1 MNEDNA
7 MTIDKSVEEK
17 ILRYH
22 FVEKWRTGTIA
33 TQLGIHHSV
42 VDRVLAQAGLPKI
55 ERTRRASIID
65 PFLPFIIETLNEFPT
80 LTAARL
86 YGMAQERG
94 FKGGPSQFRQRISE
108 LRPRKRPEAYL
119 RLKMLPGEQ
128 AQVDW
133 GHFGHI
139 QIGNAKRPLMAF
151 VMVLSWSRQIFL
163 QFYLN
168 QQMENFLRGHVAAFE
183 AWQGLPKILLFDN
196 LKSAVLERQGQAIR
210 FNPTLLELASHYHFQ
225 PRAAAPARGNEKGR
239 VERAIRYIRD
249 NFFAGRHFQ
258 CLDELNEQANNWCQ
272 GISAD
277 RQCPENTEL
286 TVKEA
291 FLQEQPRLVT
301 LPDNPFDTREHKPV
315 KAQKT
320 PYIRFDLNDYSI
332 PHHYV
337 QKCLTVNACLKTVRI
352 IDGDELIG
360 EHQRSF
366 SKGEQIE
373 NEQHINALWLT
384 KTNAKEHRG
393 QDRLAQASSHSQ
405 DFLQQAIE
413 RGHLLKST
421 VNQLNQ
427 LLDDYGNTELHIALG
442 EAIKQQSAYPAAVQ
456 QILEQRREKRQ
467 QPPPIAVSVPEKVK
481 NYQVK
486 TAKLSDYDKLGET
499 DSEEEKKQ
507 QEKEEKQ
514 EEKQKQKQKQEKKEG
529 KQDE

>member
-1 MNEDNA
+1 MA
-7 MTIDKSVEEK
+7 IDKEVETK

-22 FVEKWRTGTIA
+22 FVEKWRIGTIA

-42 VDRVLAQAGLPKI
+42 VGRVLAQAGLPKI

-65 PFLPFIIETLNEFPT
+65 PYLPFIIETLNEFPT

-86 YGMAQERG
+86 YDMAKQRG

-108 LRPRKRPEAYL
+108 LRPRKLPEAYL
-119 RLKMLPGEQ
+119 RLKTLPGEQ

-139 QIGNAKRPLMAF
+139 QIGKAKRPLMAF

-168 QQMENFLRGHVAAFE
+168 QKMENFLRGHVAAFE
-183 AWQGLPKILLFDN
+183 VWQGLPKTLLFDN

-210 FNPTLLELASHYHFQ
+210 FHPTLLDLASHYHFE

-258 CLDELNEQANNWCQ
+258 CLDDLNAQANDWCL
-272 GISAD
+272 GTSAD
-277 RQCPENTEL
+277 RRCPENTEF
-286 TVKEA
+286 TVRDA
-291 FLQEQPRLVT
+291 FLQEQLSLIA
-301 LPDNPFDTREHKPV
+301 LPDNPFDTREQV
-315 KAQKT
+315 QVTAQKT
-320 PYIRFDLNDYSI
+320 PYVRFDLNDYSV

-337 QKCLTVNACLKTVRI
+337 QKVLTVNACLKTVRI
-352 IDGDELIG
+352 IDGDEQIA
-360 EHQRSF
+360 EHSRSF

-373 NEQHINALWLT
+373 NEQHISALWLA
-384 KTNAKEHRG
+384 KTNAKDHRG
-393 QDRLAQASSHSQ
+393 QDRLAQASSYSQ

-427 LLDDYGNTELHIALG
+427 LLDDYGRMELHVALG

-456 QILEQRREKRQ
+456 QILEQRREHRQ

-481 NYQVK
+481 HYQVK
-486 TAKLSDYDKLGET
+486 AAKLSDYDNLGE
-499 DSEEEKKQ
+499 DSGEREEKKDKPH
-507 QEKEEKQ
+507 E
-514 EEKQKQKQKQEKKEG
+514 
-529 KQDE
+529 

>member
-1 MNEDNA
+1 MA
-7 MTIDKSVEEK
+7 IDKEVEAK

-42 VDRVLAQAGLPKI
+42 VDRVLAHAGLPKI
-55 ERTRRASIID
+55 ERTRRVSIID
-65 PFLPFIIETLNEFPT
+65 PYLPFIIETLNEFPT

-86 YGMAQERG
+86 YEMAKQRG
-94 FKGGPSQFRQRISE
+94 FTGGPSQFRQRISE
-108 LRPRKRPEAYL
+108 LRPRKLPEAYL

-133 GHFGHI
+133 GHFGSI

-183 AWQGLPKILLFDN
+183 AWKGLPKILLYDN

-210 FNPTLLELASHYHFQ
+210 FNPTLLDLASHYHFE

-258 CLDELNEQANNWCQ
+258 SLDELNEQANHWCQ

-277 RQCPENTEL
+277 RRCPENTDL
-286 TVKEA
+286 TVREA
-291 FLQEQPRLVT
+291 FLQEQPALIA
-301 LPDNPFDTREHKPV
+301 LADNPFDTREHKPV

-332 PHHYV
+332 PHPYV
-337 QKCLTVNACLKTVRI
+337 QKTLTINACLKTVRI
-352 IDGDELIG
+352 IDGDERIA
-360 EHQRSF
+360 EHPRSF

-373 NEQHINALWLT
+373 NEQHISALWLA
-384 KTNAKEHRG
+384 KTNAKDHRG
-393 QDRLAQASSHSQ
+393 QDRLAQASSHSPV
-405 DFLQQAIE
+405 FLQQAIE

-427 LLDDYGNTELHIALG
+427 LLDDYGSTELHVALS

-456 QILEQRREKRQ
+456 QILEQRREHRQ
-467 QPPPIAVSVPEKVK
+467 QPSPIAVSVPEKVK
-481 NYQVK
+481 HYQVK
-486 TAKLSDYDKLGET
+486 AAKLSDYDKLGE
-499 DSEEEKKQ
+499 DDGDEREGAKKQ
-507 QEKEEKQ
+507 EIEQ
-514 EEKQKQKQKQEKKEG
+514 KKEQ
-529 KQDE
+529 KKEQKEKPNE